1 MDPEKLTQKSQ
12 EAIRDAQ
19 ALATRR
25 HHQAVDVEHLLA
37 ALLAQPQGLV
47 PALLERAGVDVRA
60 LGERVEAELNRI
72 PQVSGANAQVYIAPR
87 LARVLDQA
95 QAEATALK
103 DEYVSVEHLLIAM
116 LEERGATGRLLGQM
130 GLARAKLM
138 EALRAVRGN
147 QRVTSP
153 DPESTYE
160 ALE

>member
-25 HHQAVDVEHLLA
+25 HHQTVDVEHVLA

-60 LGERVEAELNRI
+60 LGRI

-95 QAEATALK
+95 QTEATALK
-103 DEYVSVEHLLIAM
+103 DEYVSVEHLLLAM
-116 LEERGATGRLLGQM
+116 
-130 GLARAKLM
+130 
-138 EALRAVRGN
+138 
-147 QRVTSP
+147 
-153 DPESTYE
+153 
-160 ALE
+160 